1 MRKVKMNLLKWIGVG
16 MLMLMLIVAGCSA
29 SNQGNERTDLTVIL
43 DWLPNTN
50 HTGLYVAVA
59 NGYYEEE
66 GLNIEIII
74 PGDTGAE
81 AAVAAGNAHFG
92 VSYQEGVTQSRI
104 EGVPIVSIAAV
115 IQHNTSGFASPL
127 DRNINTPADF
137 EGKTYGGW
145 GNPVEEAVISAL
157 MDLEGADVNQVNIL
171 SSGYADFFTAVQQG
185 IDFQWIFYGWDGVKA
200 ELINEP
206 IQMIYVSDYADELDY
221 YTPVLITSESMIAD
235 QPETVKAFM
244 AATSKGYQYAI
255 DHPEEAARILLQAE
269 PDLDEELVVAS
280 QRWLSSRYQDD
291 ADRWGEQKREIWAG
305 YATWMFERDLL
316 REALDVDRAY
326 TNDFLPN

>member
-1 MRKVKMNLLKWIGVG
+1 MREIKKNVFKWVGVG
-16 MLMLMLIVAGCSA
+16 MLMLVLIVAGCSG

-50 HTGLYVAVA
+50 HTGLYVALA

-66 GLNIEIII
+66 GLNIDIII

-92 VSYQEGVTQSRI
+92 VSYQEGVTQARI

-127 DRNINTPADF
+127 NRNINTPADF

-157 MDLEGADVNQVNIL
+157 MDLEGADVNQVEIL
-171 SSGYADFFTAVQQG
+171 SSGYADFFTAIQQG

-206 IQMIYVSDYADELDY
+206 IQMIYVSDFAAELDY

-235 QPETVKAFM
+235 QSETVMAFM
-244 AATSKGYQYAI
+244 AATSKGYRFAI
-255 DHPEEAARILLQAE
+255 DYPEEAARILLQAE
-269 PDLDEELVVAS
+269 PDLDEELVIAS
-280 QRWLSSRYQDD
+280 QMWLSSRYQDD
-291 ADRWGEQKREIWAG
+291 AARWGEQKREVWAG
-305 YATWMFERDLL
+305 YASWMFERDLL
-316 REALDVDRAY
+316 REELDVDRAY